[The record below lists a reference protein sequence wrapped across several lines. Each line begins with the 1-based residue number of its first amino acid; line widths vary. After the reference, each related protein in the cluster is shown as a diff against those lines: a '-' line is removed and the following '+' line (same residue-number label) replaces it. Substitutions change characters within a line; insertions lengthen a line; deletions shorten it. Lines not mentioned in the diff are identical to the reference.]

1 MADDSAPSS
10 TIPVKAD
17 GLPSATFSLTARE
30 ERVAAKT
37 ALNAKNLEALGLER
51 LSELLIDPAAKRR
64 LRVELAGAQSLAE
77 LVREVRRRLTII
89 AVASFVDWR
98 NVRSLADDLDI
109 QRRAIVETVV
119 KSDPPEALDLLWRFM
134 ALAPPVFERCDD
146 SSGTVIGVFR
156 EACSDMGDLALKASA
171 LT

>member
-64 LRVELAGAQSLAE
+64 LRPDLNTLFCQVADITTLLAKFGRPWHYAPGGRGVL
-77 LVREVRRRLTII
+77 RRVWAAALP
-89 AVASFVDWR
+89 AVA
-98 NVRSLADDLDI
+98 RSA
-109 QRRAIVETVV
+109 
-119 KSDPPEALDLLWRFM
+119 
-134 ALAPPVFERCDD
+134 
-146 SSGTVIGVFR
+146 
-156 EACSDMGDLALKASA
+156 
-171 LT
+171 